1 MKKDAT
7 REAVVVLGATGG
19 IGRAV
24 VDRLCAR
31 GALLMLGARD
41 EDRLADLAAG
51 IDGAWHRIDAADP
64 ASIEGCIT
72 EARETFGRVNGIV
85 NCLGTL
91 LLKPAHLMTNEEWY
105 ETLQVNLTS
114 CFTALRAGTKAMTP
128 GGGSIVFISSAAA
141 RIGLANHE
149 AIAAAKAGVVG
160 LALAAAASYGH
171 RGIRVNVVAPG
182 LTATPLTERITSNP
196 KALEAST
203 RMHVLRRAGEPTEVA
218 SAIAWLLDPE
228 QGWVTGQV
236 LGVDGGLASVRSR
249 G

>member
-1 MKKDAT
+1 MKDRT
-7 REAVVVLGATGG
+7 EEAVVVLGATGG

-24 VDRLCAR
+24 VDRLHMR
-31 GALLMLGARD
+31 GAHLMLGARD
-41 EDRLADLAAG
+41 ENRVAELAAG
-51 IDGAWHRIDAADP
+51 IEAASYRIDAADP
-64 ASIEGCIT
+64 ASIEACIA
-72 EARETFGRVNGIV
+72 EAHKTYGRLDGIV

-91 LLKPAHLMTNEEWY
+91 LLKPAHLMTDAEWN

-114 CFTALRAGTKAMTP
+114 CFSALRAGIKAMTP

-160 LALAAAASYGH
+160 LALSAAASYGH

-182 LTATPLTERITSNP
+182 LVATPLTERITSNP
-196 KALEAST
+196 KALEASV
-203 RMHVLRRAGEPTEVA
+203 RMHVLKRAGEPGEVA